1 MILNKITYQQSIEFG
16 YNRCLPTFLTDEEAA
31 ERYIKSQVRMYNSKL
46 LKQTAIDN
54 YNILQHDKE
63 YCVEI
68 EFYELAQNIDLVMK
82 EIIDRLEL

>member
-1 MILNKITYQQSIEFG
+1 MILNKISYELKIAQG
-16 YNRCLPTFLTDEEAA
+16 YNRNLPDFLTDEESA
-31 ERYIKSQVRMYNSKL
+31 ERYIKSQVRMYNSNL
-46 LKQTAIDN
+46 LKQVAIDN
-54 YNILQHDKE
+54 YNILQADRE

>member
-1 MILNKITYQQSIEFG
+1 MILNKISYDLKIAQG
-16 YNRCLPTFLTDEEAA
+16 YNRTLPDFLTDEEAA
-31 ERYIKSQVRMYNSKL
+31 ERYIKSQVRMYNSNL
-46 LKQTAIDN
+46 LKQVAIDN
-54 YNILQHDKE
+54 YNILQADRE

>member
-1 MILNKITYQQSIEFG
+1 MILNKISYELKIAQG
-16 YNRCLPTFLTDEEAA
+16 YNRTLPSFLTNEEAA
-31 ERYIKSQVRMYNSKL
+31 ERYVKSQVRMYNSKL
-46 LKQTAIDN
+46 LKPLSHDN
-54 YNILQHDKE
+54 YNILQADRE